1 MTDPL
6 HRSPTASADTGGT
19 ARDPGEE
26 VRLSRLDAHAYRDW
40 TASGQATVI
49 IPTGAF
55 EQHGPHLPLGT
66 DAMLSTAI
74 AEAVAR
80 RTGARVAEPFS
91 YGYKS
96 QQKSGGGN
104 HLPGTISLDAA
115 TLIALT
121 RDLVHGFL
129 AQGVRNIVVLN
140 GHYENYQFL
149 YEGVDLALR
158 DLGLGPGAEQSVVL
172 LSYWDFVSDRT
183 LATVYPEGFP
193 GWDIEHGGVLETSL
207 MLHLHPELVDLGRA
221 VSHPAATLPRFDR
234 LPVVPERTPHTG
246 CLSAPDGSDA
256 GKGRLL
262 YEQVAADLAADVT
275 AELGLSHL
283 ADDAVREAARG
294 AAPAGSTTPGDT
306 GAKEFV
312 STP

>member
-1 MTDPL
+1 VTET
-6 HRSPTASADTGGT
+6 PTSADT
-19 ARDPGEE
+19 
-26 VRLSRLDAHAYRDW
+26 VRLAQLDAHTYRDW
-40 TASGQATVI
+40 IGSGQATVI
-49 IPTGAF
+49 IPAGAF

-66 DAMLSTAI
+66 DAMLSTTI

-104 HLPGTISLDAA
+104 HLPGTISLDAD
-115 TLIALT
+115 ALVAST
-121 RDLVHGFL
+121 RNLVSGFL
-129 AQGVRNIVVLN
+129 SQGIRNLVILN

-158 DLGLGPGAEQSVVL
+158 DLGLGTDAQQCVLL
-172 LSYWDFVSDRT
+172 LSYWDFVSEGT

-207 MLHLHPELVDLGRA
+207 MLHLYPHLVDMGRA
-221 VSHPAATLPRFDR
+221 VSHPPADLPRFDR
-234 LPVVPERTPHTG
+234 LPVVPTRTPATG

-256 GKGRLL
+256 TKGRLL
-262 YEQVAADLAADVT
+262 FEQVSTDLAAEI
-275 AELGLSHL
+275 AGELGITPV
-283 ADDAVREAARG
+283 AGRELLR
-294 AAPAGSTTPGDT
+294 TP
-306 GAKEFV
+306 
-312 STP
+312 